1 MVGSIG
7 DITDRKRAQ
16 EELLR
21 LERRLREAQ
30 RLEAMGTLA
39 GGIAHDFNNILG
51 AMLGFGE
58 RLLNITPVGGPA
70 AGYLD
75 RIISAGERGRALVD
89 RILDFSSNSAGERV
103 PVHVER
109 VIEEALDLLVGK
121 LAAAV
126 RVDAQLRAGR
136 AAVLGDPV

>member
-21 LERRLREAQ
+21 LERRLRQAQ

-58 RLLNITPVGGPA
+58 RLLGTTPPVLKARVTWIASSP
-70 AGYLD
+70 
-75 RIISAGERGRALVD
+75 RA
-89 RILDFSSNSAGERV
+89 S
-103 PVHVER
+103 
-109 VIEEALDLLVGK
+109 
-121 LAAAV
+121 AAA
-126 RVDAQLRAGR
+126 RSSIASSTS
-136 AAVLGDPV
+136 AATAPASVCLCTWKRSLPK